1 MTRIGFIFLLGI
13 CPLVSKAQDC
23 ELRKDKGG
31 VKVYACS
38 QDTSKYKLLK
48 AEFSIP
54 NTTFEQLRAFIMD
67 VPNYPTWQYN
77 MVEAQVLK
85 TINDHSLI
93 IRSVTDAPWPVTDRE
108 MIVQFSGVIDT
119 GSNLLTMHIK
129 SIPSYDH
136 PKNDKLVRV
145 PFSDATWLVHR
156 DRNNNLQAVY
166 TLRIDPGGA
175 LPVWLVNMAIAEGPF
190 ESFSKLKNQLAERSK
205 KAK

>member
-1 MTRIGFIFLLGI
+1 MTKTGLILLLGI
-13 CPLVSKAQDC
+13 YPFITNAQDC
-23 ELRKDKGG
+23 ELRKDKNG

-77 MVEAQVLK
+77 MAEAKILK
-85 TINDHSLI
+85 TIDDHSII

-108 MIVQFSGVIDT
+108 MIVQFSGVIDKS
-119 GSNLLTMHIK
+119 SNHLTMHIK
-129 SIPSYDH
+129 SIPFNY

-145 PFSDATWLVHR
+145 PFSDAIWSVSQGV
-156 DRNNNLQAVY
+156 NNSLQAVY
-166 TLRIDPGGA
+166 TLRIDPGGTI
-175 LPVWLVNMAIAEGPF
+175 PTWLVNMAIAEGPF
-190 ESFSKLKNQLAERSK
+190 ESFSKLKNQLVERSK
-205 KAK
+205 KSQ